1 MKKTI
6 YSTILLFFI
15 LTNNVKA
22 QDYLSFYNLG
32 DYVIQTQNIS
42 PIYLPKYKVNFGTPL
57 NIGFNLNS
65 GIKLNDILVES
76 GNNIKIDFNNLNAS
90 AADANVVAIESVE
103 LSDHIKE

>member
-15 LTNNVKA
+15 LMNNVKA

-42 PIYLPKYKVNFGTPL
+42 PIYLPKYKVNFGSPP
-57 NIGFNLNS
+57 
-65 GIKLNDILVES
+65 
-76 GNNIKIDFNNLNAS
+76 
-90 AADANVVAIESVE
+90 ANPTEAIEAPYF
-103 LSDHIKE
+103 I